1 MVHNY
6 LTNECKKGIQEIILK
21 INKYSLNLFGKAAI
35 DCCLDA
41 VNFFG
46 IVKEIYN
53 LFSSSTQ
60 IWAVLLSFFK
70 SSSLCQIFDSY
81 DEIIS
86 ELHQLHIDFTET
98 GETRL
103 QAIDIWNKMEEFE
116 FMVMLYFF
124 VELLA
129 G

>member
-1 MVHNY
+1 MGSTFV
-6 LTNECKKGIQEIILK
+6 ILQK
-21 INKYSLNLFGKAAI
+21 FQSLSKTRWEAHSMPTSA
-35 DCCLDA
+35 
-41 VNFFG
+41 
-46 IVKEIYN
+46 
-53 LFSSSTQ
+53 
-60 IWAVLLSFFK
+60 
-70 SSSLCQIFDSY
+70 IFDSY